1 MEEKMLL
8 LSMFMSS
15 ARSESNWWTRE
26 MSPAITSGTEEDGSV
41 LIPPPC
47 KVCSLGT
54 VPSSTKGGQW
64 QTSATSNLDTLTGST
79 TGTRVP
85 SSLPEYNLSEVSN
98 HCSPDDCWLVIFDR
112 VYNVTSFLQ
121 EHPGG
126 EYIMMEFAGRDATI
140 PFRSTRHGKD
150 SYQMLS
156 NYLIGILPE
165 NERIYQDF
173 SLENESWSQLI
184 NYPVNWFIYQLS

>member
-1 MEEKMLL
+1 MLL

-15 ARSESNWWTRE
+15 ARSESNWWTRD
-26 MSPAITSGTEEDGSV
+26 MSPTITSPTEEDGSV

-54 VPSSTKGGQW
+54 VPSSTKLGQF
-64 QTSATSNLDTLTGST
+64 QTSTTSNSSTSSNLDTLTSGST
-79 TGTRVP
+79 TGTSETNQRVP

-140 PFRSTRHGKD
+140 PFRSTRHGRD

-173 SLENESWSQLI
+173 SLENES
-184 NYPVNWFIYQLS
+184 

>member
-1 MEEKMLL
+1 MLL

-15 ARSESNWWTRE
+15 QGNDWWTRE
-26 MSPAITSGTEEDGSV
+26 MSPAVTNPVTPTEEDGSA
-41 LIPPPC
+41 LTLPPPC
-47 KVCSLGT
+47 NICSIGT
-54 VPSSTKGGQW
+54 VPVKKFT
-64 QTSATSNLDTLTGST
+64 T
-79 TGTRVP
+79 TGQLSESEKLITGQTTVTTTVP
-85 SSLPEYNLSEVSN
+85 SPTIPEYNLSEVSN
-98 HCSPDDCWLVIFDR
+98 HCTPDDCWLVIFDR
-112 VYNVTSFLQ
+112 VYDVTSFLQ

-156 NYLIGILPE
+156 RFMIGILPE

-173 SLENESWSQLI
+173 SIENES
-184 NYPVNWFIYQLS
+184 